1 MILYLEPTQRK
12 HTYIQDAL
20 AVPACF
26 WTTIAGSSTDSK
38 ALAFLPHSQLL
49 RLALR
54 VAPKI
59 FLTANNLTQTPQLSI
74 TLRQLPRPRA
84 LICIAIFEKKKPERS
99 LVRLLS
105 FFKKTPPA
113 VFCVRST
120 KRPQLC
126 YRPATLS
133 Y

>member
-26 WTTIAGSSTDSK
+26 LTTIAGSSTDSK

-84 LICIAIFEKKKPERS
+84 LICIAIFEKKSPS
-99 LVRLLS
+99 DLLRAS
-105 FFKKTPPA
+105 
-113 VFCVRST
+113 
-120 KRPQLC
+120 
-126 YRPATLS
+126 
-133 Y
+133 